1 MRLPTIAPSS
11 LDLAF
16 WILEAFRT
24 QVRVYHCA
32 ELPQGEGCLLVV
44 ANHRSF
50 LDAPLMLWGFQH
62 PVHLVSHHYLAQVP
76 LVNQLVE
83 HLGGFHLGP
92 SGRGRSKL
100 FRQAAQ
106 YLYQGEHVAIFPEGA
121 ELIAQESSPIQ
132 GAAFRRG
139 FAHLALRSGIANLP
153 IVPVAIVSRQ
163 EASGP
168 IFPLPLLRMLDS
180 SEPMFQRD
188 GWHPLVIY
196 QRVELYIGEPRRI
209 RPEEIERYRGGQAA
223 SVTAALA
230 QEMQE
235 AAHQLTLA
243 GTQYPW

>member
-1 MRLPTIAPSS
+1 MPLSAPSPQN
-11 LDLAF
+11 LAH
-16 WILEAFRT
+16 WMLEAFRT
-24 QVRVYHCA
+24 QVRVYHRA
-32 ELPQGEGCLLVV
+32 ELPQAEGCLLVV

-50 LDAPLMLWGFQH
+50 LDAPLMLWGFQR

-76 LVNQLVE
+76 VVNQLIE

-92 SGRGRSKL
+92 SSQSRFQL

-106 YLYQGEHVAIFPEGA
+106 YLHQSEHVAIFPEGA
-121 ELIAQESSPIQ
+121 ELIAQTSAPSQ
-132 GAAFRRG
+132 GANFRRG
-139 FAHLALRSGIANLP
+139 FAHLALRSGIAHLP

-196 QRVELYIGEPRRI
+196 QRVELHIGVPRRI
-209 RPEEIERYRGGQAA
+209 RPEEIQAYRGGQAA
-223 SVTAALA
+223 SVTHALA

-243 GTQYPW
+243 GTQNPW

>member
-1 MRLPTIAPSS
+1 MRIPSIAPSP
-11 LDLAF
+11 LELAF
-16 WILEAFRT
+16 WMLEAFRT
-24 QVRVYHCA
+24 QVRVYHRA
-32 ELPQGEGCLLVV
+32 ELPRGEGCLLVV

-50 LDAPLMLWGFQH
+50 LDAPLLLWGFQH

-92 SGRGRSKL
+92 SGRGRYQL
-100 FRQAAQ
+100 FRTAAQ
-106 YLYQGEHVAIFPEGA
+106 YLHQGEHVAIFPEGA
-121 ELIAQESSPIQ
+121 ELIAQESSPSQ

-139 FAHLALRSGIANLP
+139 FAHLALRSGLTDLP

-196 QRVELYIGEPRRI
+196 QRVELHIGVPRRI
-209 RPEEIERYRGGQAA
+209 RSEEIKRYRGGQAA
-223 SVTAALA
+223 TVTAALA

-235 AAHQLTLA
+235 TAHQLTLA
-243 GTQYPW
+243 GTQHPW